1 MRNSVVVVF
10 FSALINQFRLQLQ
23 RIDTMNTEMESYKR
37 SIVKEQ
43 ELNEK
48 LTLVLNRTKY
58 EIQNLE
64 KLLQI
69 NSEKSDTIKQE
80 ISTYTKALEETQ
92 LMLNRVN
99 TVKRREKKNHLLFIH
114 TDYFI
119 RIGKS
124 GKTT

>member
-1 MRNSVVVVF
+1 
-10 FSALINQFRLQLQ
+10 
-23 RIDTMNTEMESYKR
+23 MNTEMESYKR
-37 SIVKEQ
+37 SIIKEQ

-69 NSEKSDTIKQE
+69 NSEKCETSKQE

-99 TVKRREKKNHLLFIH
+99 NVN
-114 TDYFI
+114 
-119 RIGKS
+119 
-124 GKTT
+124 

>member
-1 MRNSVVVVF
+1 
-10 FSALINQFRLQLQ
+10 
-23 RIDTMNTEMESYKR
+23 MNTEMESYKR

-58 EIQNLE
+58 EIQNVE

-69 NSEKSDTIKQE
+69 NSEKSETVKQE

-99 TVKRREKKNHLLFIH
+99 NVRK
-114 TDYFI
+114 I
-119 RIGKS
+119 RIEFIPNKTLLCFFHLGKS
-124 GKTT
+124 

>member
-1 MRNSVVVVF
+1 
-10 FSALINQFRLQLQ
+10 
-23 RIDTMNTEMESYKR
+23 MNTEMESYKR

-69 NSEKSDTIKQE
+69 NSEKSETVKQE

-99 TVKRREKKNHLLFIH
+99 NVSYLFIKKQKKLSNIAFFSV
-114 TDYFI
+114 YYY
-119 RIGKS
+119 
-124 GKTT
+124 

>member
-1 MRNSVVVVF
+1 
-10 FSALINQFRLQLQ
+10 
-23 RIDTMNTEMESYKR
+23 MNTEMESYKR

-64 KLLQI
+64 KLLQT
-69 NSEKSDTIKQE
+69 NSEKSETIKQE

-99 TVKRREKKNHLLFIH
+99 NVNKYIFFLQDKKNSENLFLNH
-114 TDYFI
+114 
-119 RIGKS
+119 RK
-124 GKTT
+124 KLKNNMN

>member
-1 MRNSVVVVF
+1 M
-10 FSALINQFRLQLQ
+10 FRLQSQ

-64 KLLQI
+64 RLHEI
-69 NSEKSDTIKQE
+69 SHEKSETTKQE
-80 ISTYTKALEETQ
+80 ISTYTRALQETQ
-92 LMLNRVN
+92 HMLDRINNVM
-99 TVKRREKKNHLLFIH
+99 KNSNISFE
-114 TDYFI
+114 
-119 RIGKS
+119 
-124 GKTT
+124 

>member
-1 MRNSVVVVF
+1 
-10 FSALINQFRLQLQ
+10 
-23 RIDTMNTEMESYKR
+23 MNTEMESYKR

-69 NSEKSDTIKQE
+69 NSEKSETIKQE

-99 TVKRREKKNHLLFIH
+99 NVNISIFFDAEQILLFF
-114 TDYFI
+114 TN
-119 RIGKS
+119 RK
-124 GKTT
+124 KQKNNMN

>member
-1 MRNSVVVVF
+1 
-10 FSALINQFRLQLQ
+10 
-23 RIDTMNTEMESYKR
+23 MNTEMESYKR

-69 NSEKSDTIKQE
+69 NSEKSETIKQE

-92 LMLNRVN
+92 LMLTRVN
-99 TVKRREKKNHLLFIH
+99 NVNTSSFFDAEQILLFF
-114 TDYFI
+114 TN
-119 RIGKS
+119 RK
-124 GKTT
+124 KQKNNMN

>member
-1 MRNSVVVVF
+1 
-10 FSALINQFRLQLQ
+10 
-23 RIDTMNTEMESYKR
+23 MNTEMESYKR

-64 KLLQI
+64 RLLEI
-69 NSEKSDTIKQE
+69 NQEKSETTKQE

-99 TVKRREKKNHLLFIH
+99 NVNKNIRFLLIMKF
-114 TDYFI
+114 FF
-119 RIGKS
+119 S
-124 GKTT
+124 